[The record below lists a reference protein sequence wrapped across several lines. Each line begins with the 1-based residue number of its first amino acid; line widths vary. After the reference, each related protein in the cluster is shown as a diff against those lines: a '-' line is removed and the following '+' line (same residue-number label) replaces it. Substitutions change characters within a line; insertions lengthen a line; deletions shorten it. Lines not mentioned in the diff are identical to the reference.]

1 MSEQWP
7 PEWGDPDG
15 EDPASVQSAAAEQL
29 AEVSSALS
37 SMPLPALPDAF
48 AARIGAAIAAEAATR
63 TEHTSVRSLSP
74 DSSAGSFPAAA
85 DGDAATAPRDRARP
99 GGAQRATRRPRRSR
113 SSGPAGARPPGRW
126 RDRLLST
133 PVMGTLL
140 IVVVIAGFGVL
151 FSRIGSVSDSS
162 SSSSALSAPSNS
174 TGQAASGA
182 SQPYIGSAAGK
193 GPMAA
198 ASSNSGYQVKESG
211 TRYEPATFTRQV
223 RAALA
228 AIRSASPTA
237 QPTTPPGAIVTF
249 SPSSGMHVSAP
260 SSALAGCVARLTGN
274 RTPSL
279 VDRASY
285 AGRPAYIIAVPSRA
299 WVVGLGCTAAN
310 IEQITTVPLAG

>member
-1 MSEQWP
+1 MSEHWP

-15 EDPASVQSAAAEQL
+15 EDPASGQSAAAEQL

-48 AARIGAAIAAEAATR
+48 AARIGAAIAAEAAAR
-63 TEHTSVRSLSP
+63 TEHPSASGASATVRSISP
-74 DSSAGSFPAAA
+74 ESSAGSFP
-85 DGDAATAPRDRARP
+85 
-99 GGAQRATRRPRRSR
+99 GGARRTVRRPRRSR
-113 SSGPAGARPPGRW
+113 SSGPAGTRPPGRW

-133 PVMGTLL
+133 PVMGPLL

-151 FSRIGSVSDSS
+151 FSRIGGVSDSSSSS
-162 SSSSALSAPSNS
+162 SSSSALSAPSSS

-182 SQPYIGSAAGK
+182 SVPYMGSAAGK

-228 AIRSASPTA
+228 ATRSASPTA
-237 QPTTPPGAIVTF
+237 QPTASQGASVPGAS
-249 SPSSGMHVSAP
+249 SPSSGMHVSVP
-260 SSALAGCVARLTGN
+260 STALAGCVARLTGN

-310 IEQITTVPLAG
+310 TEQITTVPLAG